1 MCTSGASWPP
11 NVPSNVP
18 STARAPSPI
27 AAENPIAIKRTSF
40 AVPDGKRECPH
51 AARKDQPLQCQPLP
65 PDTVALFASLTMVT
79 AHLRLSESRDVVGAR
94 LSPLDTP
101 WGLGKVG
108 AYPRFFL
115 NTLNV
120 LCLAVVWPSS
130 SVASILTVYLL
141 YLSLPGLNFSLFVP
155 WS

>member
-11 NVPSNVP
+11 NVPS
-18 STARAPSPI
+18 TDRATSAI

-79 AHLRLSESRDVVGAR
+79 AHLRLSESRDLVGAR

-115 NTLNV
+115 TTLNV
-120 LCLAVVWPSS
+120 FCLAVVWPSS